1 MFATILWD
9 PNITLFTIGSFSL
22 RWYSVCWI
30 LAFASA
36 YIVLRRIFKK
46 EGIAEEKLIS
56 LAVYVFVGTFVGA
69 RLAHCLFYDYEY
81 FFAHPLEIILPFKK
95 IAGKWVFTGYA
106 GLASHGG
113 AAGILLA
120 LWLFSRKYKM
130 KFLDLTDKIALVAP
144 LSGAFIRIGNFVN
157 SEIIGKATDMPWGVV
172 FNRIDTVPRHPS
184 QLYEAL
190 AYIAIFVLVY
200 YLYTRKRGTYK
211 PGYILGVSITGIF
224 AARFL
229 IEYTKEVQVGFEET
243 LRQMIGMDMGQ
254 LLSLPFIIVGV
265 IFIVKKYKMTP
276 DKPQIS
282 KAEAKYGYKGK
293 KGE

>member
-1 MFATILWD
+1 
-9 PNITLFTIGSFSL
+9 
-22 RWYSVCWI
+22 V
-30 LAFASA
+30 
-36 YIVLRRIFKK
+36 
-46 EGIAEEKLIS
+46 
-56 LAVYVFVGTFVGA
+56 
-69 RLAHCLFYDYEY
+69 
-81 FFAHPLEIILPFKK
+81 
-95 IAGKWVFTGYA
+95 AGKWVFTGYA

-113 AAGILLA
+113 AAGILIS

-130 KFLDLTDKIALVAP
+130 KFMDLTDKIALVAP
-144 LSGAFIRIGNFVN
+144 LSGAFIRIGNFIN
-157 SEIIGKATDMPWGVV
+157 SEIIGNVTDMPWGVV

-190 AYIAIFVLVY
+190 AYIGIFVLVY

-243 LRQMIGMDMGQ
+243 MRQMIGMDMGQ

-265 IFIVKKYKMTP
+265 ILIVKKRKVTVESP
-276 DKPQIS
+276 VKS
-282 KAEAKYGYKGK
+282 KAETKYGYKRDK
-293 KGE
+293 KAE